1 MCLCLLCA
9 FLGTKNKMYMCENI
23 APIVSFLYFLFRIYS
38 QIKNG
43 KVWRC
48 GWNLCVFYYIS
59 HANCQISQFLSMF
72 FNKLLAIWILFRNF
86 TIAILRIAFNEML
99 ALICRLALFYEN
111 GVYCVLLLISW
122 KLGTFNKRISE
133 RNKVDAYTLRVY
145 TWHKCALSLW
155 EGAFCAIHIYIFGVG
170 FCTFSF
176 GF

>member
-1 MCLCLLCA
+1 MRISLRWCLFC
-9 FLGTKNKMYMCENI
+9 I
-23 APIVSFLYFLFRIYS
+23 FLFRIYS

-43 KVWRC
+43 KVWKC
-48 GWNLCVFYYIS
+48 GWNLCVFYCIS

-133 RNKVDAYTLRVY
+133 RNKVDTLRVY

-155 EGAFCAIHIYIFGVG
+155 EGEFCAIHIYIFGVG

>member
-1 MCLCLLCA
+1 MRISLRWCLFCIFYFEYIA
-9 FLGTKNKMYMCENI
+9 QSKMEKCED
-23 APIVSFLYFLFRIYS
+23 VGGIY
-38 QIKNG
+38 
-43 KVWRC
+43 VF
-48 GWNLCVFYYIS
+48 FYYIS